1 MIDETESLWRTA
13 KESSCTVQRHRWPVR
28 EQPQT
33 SLKKMRPPFSCCF
46 PGVGPGGVWLL
57 FTVLT
62 EHRLYRTCGQYYINW
77 MQCKSAWG
85 YKCRKSILLR
95 VTNIRSQTRTACEH
109 ILSESRLCS
118 NTHTDTHT
126 SVWIKMTIVR
136 ELVLFVW
143 LQTNLAAQLNQTGA
157 GFIAIEHIQVLA
169 GQRRICLSKQAVRPA
184 GKHLQ
189 SAQRTDIDWLLILK
203 INSRQEDGL
212 TEAWANTNLQEMQ
225 RWHYLW
231 KFKRFQRCFSA
242 KTDPEWTEV
251 PL

>member
-143 LQTNLAAQLNQTGA
+143 LQTNWIKQEQGLLQLNTSRSWRDRDGSAFQNKQCGLQANISRVPSGQT
-157 GFIAIEHIQVLA
+157 
-169 GQRRICLSKQAVRPA
+169 
-184 GKHLQ
+184 
-189 SAQRTDIDWLLILK
+189 
-203 INSRQEDGL
+203 
-212 TEAWANTNLQEMQ
+212 
-225 RWHYLW
+225 
-231 KFKRFQRCFSA
+231 
-242 KTDPEWTEV
+242 
-251 PL
+251 